1 MANNWALSRGRTDR
15 REAGLGWR
23 DQLVVLRRVFPLL
36 WPKGEAELKLRVT
49 AALALIFLGKLVNV
63 ALPMFYG
70 WIVDALSTGPRAAL
84 VVPVALILGYGLV
97 RVASSATTE
106 IRDLVFA

>member
-36 WPKGEAELKLRVT
+36 WPKGEAELKFRVA

-63 ALPMFYG
+63 ALPPNFSFAHCQYSDASM
-70 WIVDALSTGPRAAL
+70 IVRTR
-84 VVPVALILGYGLV
+84 VVTSGLAGSGEPYSC
-97 RVASSATTE
+97 RRS
-106 IRDLVFA
+106 